1 MRPSKMSDVKARYME
16 IRATRKP
23 KKNRRFF
30 GPKNYGKFSGPADF
44 FSPKFQEISWTK
56 ISDKALR
63 NNVDVAPFGRIYLL
77 LFVFGPKF

>member
-16 IRATRKP
+16 IHATRKP

-44 FSPKFQEISWTK
+44 SSPKFQEISWTK

-63 NNVDVAPFGRIYLL
+63 KQRRRSTFWTNI
-77 LFVFGPKF
+77 FVVVRFWP